1 MQTLDIR
8 LLLLLSIP
16 VAGLIAMPV
25 LANEN
30 DDDPVTMQ
38 AMEESDDPDE
48 IFEQIELPEVAS
60 EVAVEASEHGLATAN
75 AAREDGREFGQSRAE
90 EARERAGD
98 AGEAGESA
106 LDEARDGIAGDMAR
120 GDFDNLPEQARE
132 NIPEEVQ
139 DRIRDLRDE
148 RGGPPDGVGGPPDGV
163 GGPPDG
169 VGGPPDDVGGPPDN
183 PGGGG

>member
-1 MQTLDIR
+1 MQTINLR

-16 VAGLIAMPV
+16 AAGLIAMPV

-48 IFEQIELPEVAS
+48 VFEQIELPEQAS

-75 AAREDGREFGQSRAE
+75 AAREEGREFGQATAE
-90 EARERAGD
+90 EARERAGETGED
-98 AGEAGESA
+98 ALE
-106 LDEARDGIAGDMAR
+106 DARDGITGDMAR
-120 GDFDNLPEQARE
+120 GDFDNLPEQARD

-148 RGGPPDGVGGPPDGV
+148 RGGPPDGVGGPPDDV
-163 GGPPDG
+163 GGPPG
-169 VGGPPDDVGGPPDN
+169 DVGGPPDN
-183 PGGGG
+183 PGGNGG